1 MFAMPGHYDRVSFRC
16 NMGAPTYISDT
27 ELEHIKLHVTYDMNT
42 GEFRPTDL
50 YLRTGGRAIMFGVE
64 RRTGRGHT
72 AVHIFDKV
80 YMAHR
85 LAWAMVYG
93 DTHSPI
99 YHKNGIMNDN
109 RINNLTRAKRAV
121 KPIAWQGKIG

>member
-1 MFAMPGHYDRVSFRC
+1 MP
-16 NMGAPTYISDT
+16 APTYITDA
-27 ELEHIKLHVTYDMNT
+27 ELDHIKRYVTYDMNT
-42 GEFRPTDL
+42 GEFKPTAL
-50 YLRTGGRAIMFGVE
+50 YSQTGGRAIMFGVE
-64 RRTGRGHT
+64 RRVGRGHI

-85 LAWAMVYG
+85 LAWALMYG

-109 RINNLTRAKRAV
+109 RINNLTRTKKALR
-121 KPIAWQGKIG
+121 PIAW